1 VVANRLHHRRLACFE
16 DVQLVHVALDLN
28 SLENVMPESEPHLGP
43 VKLGTNSFAVLVII
57 VGPAMSVPTVK
68 ERPLVI

>member
-1 VVANRLHHRRLACFE
+1 
-16 DVQLVHVALDLN
+16 
-28 SLENVMPESEPHLGP
+28 MPESEPHLGP